1 MDEQTTNAPKKKRG
15 GRPRGHCVDVYLTP
29 EEKAAINSLASR
41 SEMSHSK
48 FLRALALNTP
58 IPSVLNKDVVDEMVK
73 LGADVR
79 QAGSQ
84 LKRWLSAD
92 GKDDAPEINPE
103 AILREMQALAEQ
115 MRVLMAKAVSEP

>member
-1 MDEQTTNAPKKKRG
+1 M
-15 GRPRGHCVDVYLTP
+15 DVYLAP
-29 EEKAAINSLASR
+29 EEKAAISNTASR

-58 IPSVLNKDVVDEMVK
+58 IPSVLDKEVVDEMVR

-84 LKRWLSAD
+84 LKRWLSEG
-92 GKDDAPEINPE
+92 GKDGAPEINPE

-115 MRVLMAKAVSEP
+115 MRVLMAKAVRER